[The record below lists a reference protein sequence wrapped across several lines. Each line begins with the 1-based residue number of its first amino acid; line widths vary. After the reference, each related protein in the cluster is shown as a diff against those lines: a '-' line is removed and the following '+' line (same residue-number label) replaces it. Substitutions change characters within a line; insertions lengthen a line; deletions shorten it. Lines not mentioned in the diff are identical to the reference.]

1 MFLNYLISIFL
12 TITELTNSVYLF
24 LLNNHIFEGAII
36 ISIIYLAS
44 RATVKEALDVTAK
57 LVAIAAGSTVIH
69 KNLSSSSEED
79 DNKDKDDKKENDE
92 NKKDEN
98 KQVTNEK

>member
-1 MFLNYLISIFL
+1 MFLNYLIYIIL
-12 TITELTNSVYLF
+12 TITEFVNSVYLLF
-24 LLNNHIFEGAII
+24 LNNHIFEVAII
-36 ISIIYLAS
+36 ITIIYLAS

-79 DNKDKDDKKENDE
+79 NNKDKDDKKENE